1 MKKIIGA
8 FDSFASKFSGKEE
21 EQLKKLKEL
30 FNNGYLPKDII
41 KKITS
46 SVEDEMKIN
55 PNPHRLLDLA
65 YEIIPDT
72 YKKIQGID
80 NKKQLGNIEVILSEY
95 LYMGD

>member
-8 FDSFASKFSGKEE
+8 FDFHSSKFSGKEE
-21 EQLKKLKEL
+21 EQLKKIKEL
-30 FNNGYLPKDII
+30 FENGYLTKDVV

-46 SVEDEMKIN
+46 SVEDEMKVN
-55 PNPHRLLDLA
+55 PSPHRLLDLA